1 MLFNSFNFLIFF
13 IVTTLMYFVLPQ
25 RLRVVMLLVAS
36 CIFYMFFIPKY
47 ILILFLT
54 ILVDY
59 TAGIYIERTVGRK
72 RKLWMVGSIVTTCLI
87 LFFFKYYN
95 FFIDNVNLVFLALQ
109 GREKFDPLNIILPIG
124 LSFHTF
130 QSLSYVF
137 EVYYGRQKAEKNF
150 IIYSL
155 YVMYYPQLVA
165 GPIERPQ
172 NLLHQFHQSHI
183 WDTNRVISGL
193 QMIFWGLVKKMLIAD
208 RLAVFVNYAFD
219 NSTELQGFQLL
230 LAAYFFAFQIYCDF
244 SGYSSIALGASRI
257 MGIELMTNF
266 RTPYLS
272 VSIRE
277 FWSRW
282 HISLSTWF
290 RDYLYIPL
298 GGNRKSTSRTIIN
311 QFVVFS
317 VSGFWHGAS
326 WTFIVWGVLH
336 AFYVVAEW
344 LIYGVNKV
352 AETSQNII
360 GRFVT
365 LLKWALTFHLVV
377 FAWIFFRADS
387 IQSAVNYIKGIFNF
401 NKSQIGLHMLP
412 VKDYPYTSE
421 FIFSLL
427 AIVLLFTLEWLHTRV
442 NLYKLLNSKP
452 WLIQTVIYIALIGV
466 FLTLAM
472 FHSAQD
478 FIYFQF

>member
-1 MLFNSFNFLIFF
+1 
-13 IVTTLMYFVLPQ
+13 
-25 RLRVVMLLVAS
+25 MLLIAS
-36 CIFYMFFIPKY
+36 CVFYMFFVPKY

-59 TAGIYIERTVGRK
+59 AAGIYIERTIGKR
-72 RKLWMVGSIVTTCLI
+72 RKLWLVGSIVTTCLI

-95 FFIDNVNLVFLALQ
+95 FFIDNVNLVFLAIQ

-150 IIYSL
+150 LIYSL

-172 NLLHQFHQSHI
+172 NLLYQFHQSHT
-183 WDTNRVISGL
+183 WDTNRIISGL

-219 NSTELQGFQLL
+219 NATELQGFQLL

-298 GGNRKSTSRTIIN
+298 GGNRGSTFRTIAN
-311 QFVVFS
+311 QFIVFS

-326 WTFIVWGVLH
+326 WTFITWGVLH
-336 AFYVVAEW
+336 AFYVVVEW
-344 LIYGVNKV
+344 LIYGVNKI
-352 AETSQNII
+352 AETGKNMVDRVST
-360 GRFVT
+360 FF
-365 LLKWALTFHLVV
+365 KWFITFHLVV

-387 IQSAVNYIKGIFNF
+387 IQSAVAYINGILNF
-401 NKSQIGLHMLP
+401 KKTQIGLHMLP
-412 VKDYPYTSE
+412 VKDYPYTRE
-421 FIFSLL
+421 LMLSLL
-427 AIVLLFTLEWLHTRV
+427 AIILLFTLEWLHTRV
-442 NLYKLLNSKP
+442 NLYKFLNNSH
-452 WLIQTVIYIALIGV
+452 WLVQLAFYLMVGCV
-466 FLTLAM
+466 FLLFAM
-472 FHSAQD
+472 FHSAQE